1 MYYIL
6 ILVVVILIIFN
17 YTYKEGLSE
26 TDTIIEVLNNNG
38 LNESNIDIKTIVR
51 DLQNRQICSIDG
63 INDDD
68 GELPQNIGI
77 NKEQLKE
84 LSMKDYKLKILSGV
98 NFHEKLNALE
108 KKVFMLYYE
117 DKWEEEYNKM
127 LEKRNKF
134 IIDNNNEKCK
144 SECKN
149 HIDDY
154 LKDNPGKGINNLIN
168 DNSEK
173 TILNAIYLLSYLEE
187 LEEYN
192 INNKDIKSSDINE
205 REIFYRNKE
214 EFKLEQINSWMN
226 YIYIIFYLSLLFIL
240 FNRGKINIYK
250 NYYIYILLLLSPNF
264 IYPFTFNIVKSAINK
279 LNTLF
284 NEQLPKNA
292 FIH

>member
-98 NFHEKLNALE
+98 NFHEKLDALE
-108 KKVFMLYYE
+108 KKVYMLYYE

-134 IIDNNNEKCK
+134 IIDNNNEQCK

-149 HIDDY
+149 HIDSY

-168 DNSEK
+168 DNSDK

-192 INNKDIKSSDINE
+192 LNNKDIKSSDINE

-226 YIYIIFYLSLLFIL
+226 YIYIIFYVSLLLIL
-240 FNRGKINIYK
+240 LNRGKINIYK

-264 IYPFTFNIVKSAINK
+264 IYPFTFNIVKSTINK
-279 LNTLF
+279 LNTLL